1 VTKRLVTT
9 LSAVV
14 LMLAACGGANV
25 EVTTLPTAPATT
37 DGATGTTTA
46 TGGDADVVLTP
57 TAPAPTT
64 AWQQVLRNLD
74 DPVPLQTAI
83 DAFSLAFGPIDGA
96 TPTDLPSGFSGSGS
110 GPLRWLLGHWNDLT
124 PTQQSQV
131 NDTIAA
137 WEASDTLGLG
147 EAVDVAYARNATYV
161 EDYKA
166 LVDDSIVSL
175 EALLGRSL
183 DVPVTVKMAK
193 TTAGLG
199 DNWGVTIPHDAGGG
213 FTGPMT
219 SCEIIISPTAA
230 PFAGA
235 TAVALAAHEAFHCF
249 EAALGTVAQSTSRPS
264 WIVEGMAEWAGEV
277 IAHGSDGSANAW
289 SGWLGVL
296 YDQPLFARAY
306 STIGFYSHLTETGID
321 VWSRMDEAILA
332 SDVSSESAYQVLI
345 ESSDPDVIDTW
356 AAGLFRDPT
365 DAPRWDEDGPGI
377 TFDMPDVPYA
387 ELGNDTSAI
396 LNARPYTAL
405 VAEVDATA
413 EVVTFDSPGRG
424 LVRFADGVSRP
435 LDEVHG
441 TAFCTTGSCSCPEGT
456 PGYGTVFQPLEPGV
470 TDLAP
475 TGDVGGS
482 RVLVIGWSLQRYCN
496 QERCQVGTWTSVRW
510 MVPRIILG
518 GNGAPLMITRD
529 GEGYVNWGE
538 AAPLLS
544 WVRGGTFANPT
555 VLLPLKIELHGASHF
570 LGEYDG
576 TAFKV
581 TSSAGTFGLT
591 PYIDFGNGWES
602 TTGADAG
609 VGGYAGIGTSASFAC
624 AGDTL
629 VLNGAIEFSRV
640 STEATIPGEA
650 QDITPTTTGE
660 GEGTGQ
666 PGAIPDVDPC
676 SLLKNS
682 EVKELD
688 PSSTKPTAPD
698 DLGSP
703 MLLQCTFMPA
713 LSIQVSG
720 PMGPGTY
727 TQGAEGFGV
736 TVVDVPGI
744 GDWAVAEIYPGDPSI
759 ETSDSVLVIAAGNA
773 TATVAI
779 VPFSD
784 VAPGSPEYDT
794 LVHLLETALGR
805 L

>member
-1 VTKRLVTT
+1 VSKRLITT
-9 LSAVV
+9 LSALV
-14 LMLAACGGANV
+14 LAAAACGGANV
-25 EVTTLPTAPATT
+25 EVTTLPTTPGTT
-37 DGATGTTTA
+37 GGATGTTTSS
-46 TGGDADVVLTP
+46 GGADIVLTP
-57 TAPAPTT
+57 TSAQPTT
-64 AWQQVLRNLD
+64 AWDQVLSDLGD
-74 DPVPLQTAI
+74 SIPLQTAI

-96 TPTDLPSGFSGSGS
+96 SASTLPSGFTGDGS
-110 GPLRWLLGHWNDLT
+110 GPLRWLLGHWDDLT
-124 PTQQSQV
+124 PTQQGQV
-131 NDTIAA
+131 TDRIAA
-137 WEASDTLGLG
+137 WEASDTLGFG
-147 EAVDVAYARNATYV
+147 AGVDVAYPRDAAYA
-161 EDYKA
+161 ESYQA

-193 TTAGLG
+193 TTAGL
-199 DNWGVTIPHDAGGG
+199 DDAWAVTIPHDAGGG
-213 FTGPMT
+213 FTGPIA
-219 SCEIIISPTAA
+219 SCDIVVSPTAA
-230 PFAGA
+230 PFTGA
-235 TAVALAAHEAFHCF
+235 KALAIAAHEAFHCF
-249 EAALGTVAQSTSRPS
+249 EASLGTLAQSTSRPS
-264 WIVEGMAEWAGEV
+264 WIVEGMAAWAGEV
-277 IAHGSDGSANAW
+277 VAHGSDGSKNW
-289 SGWLGVL
+289 WDGWLHVF

-332 SDVSSESAYQVLI
+332 SDGSSDDAYQVLI
-345 ESSDPDVIDTW
+345 ESADPDVIDTW

-387 ELGNDTSAI
+387 ELGNDTSA
-396 LNARPYTAL
+396 LLDAQPHTAL

-424 LVRFADGVSRP
+424 LVRFADGTSRP

-441 TAFCTTGSCSCPEGT
+441 TAFCTTGACSCPEGT
-456 PGYGTVFQPLEPGV
+456 PGYGTAFQPMEAGV

-475 TGDVGGS
+475 TGHMGGS

-510 MVPRIILG
+510 DVPRIILG
-518 GNGAPLMITRD
+518 GNGAPLVITRD

-544 WVRGGTFANPT
+544 WVHGGTFANPN

-570 LGEYDG
+570 LGEYEGRD
-576 TAFKV
+576 FKV

-609 VGGYAGIGTSASFAC
+609 VGGFAGIGTAASFAC

-640 STEATIPGEA
+640 STEATLPGEA
-650 QDITPTTTGE
+650 QDITPTTSSG
-660 GEGTGQ
+660 GEGTGGQ
-666 PGAIPDVDPC
+666 PGATPEVNPC
-676 SLLKNS
+676 SLLKLA
-682 EVKELD
+682 EVKTLD
-688 PSSTKPTAPD
+688 PDAKKPDGPD
-698 DLGSP
+698 DLGTT
-703 MLLQCTFMPA
+703 MLIQCTFLPA

-727 TQGAEGFGV
+727 TSGAEAFGL
-736 TVVDVPGI
+736 TVVDLPGI
-744 GDWAVAEIYPGDPSI
+744 GDWAVAEISPADPTI
-759 ETSDSVLVIAAGNA
+759 ETTDSVLVVAAGNA
-773 TATVAI
+773 TGTVAI

-784 VAPGSPEYDT
+784 VTPGTPEYDA
-794 LVHLLETALGR
+794 LIQLLQTALDR